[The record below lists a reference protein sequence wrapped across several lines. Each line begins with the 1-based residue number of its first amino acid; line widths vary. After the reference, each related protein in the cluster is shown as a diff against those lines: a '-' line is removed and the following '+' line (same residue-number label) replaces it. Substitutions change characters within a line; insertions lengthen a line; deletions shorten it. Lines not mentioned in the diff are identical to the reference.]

1 MLEKLDESHDRNK
14 KYLKFYL
21 DKEFNK
27 KHLYIVQ
34 GKPIK
39 QENIQMRISQLVVVS
54 QDVNSVG
61 QSL

>member
-1 MLEKLDESHDRNK
+1 MLKKRDESHDRNK
-14 KYLKFYL
+14 KYLKFYFA
-21 DKEFNK
+21 KEFNE

-39 QENIQMRISQLVVVS
+39 QENIQMCISQLVVVS

-61 QSL
+61 QNL